1 MCKTFLVWGTDEKA
15 VRAPDKSNRDDK
27 SNIDTISNL
36 LERYNDY
43 EKQIKQPYTPGSWN
57 QVSLTST
64 AGPVGTSVDQP
75 SICFTKDAMNHSTY
89 YNASSV
95 IQSFERNKTSS

>member
-1 MCKTFLVWGTDEKA
+1 MCKTFLVWGTDKKA

-43 EKQIKQPYTPGSWN
+43 EKQIRQSYTPGSWN
-57 QVSLTST
+57 RFL
-64 AGPVGTSVDQP
+64 
-75 SICFTKDAMNHSTY
+75 
-89 YNASSV
+89 
-95 IQSFERNKTSS
+95 